1 MTFIIFILIL
11 SFLVFVHELGHYLVA
26 KKNGIR
32 VEEFGL
38 GLPPR
43 IYGKQV
49 GETIYSLNL
58 LPFGGFVRLTGE
70 DLLEQKD
77 GVTNDPRSFATKSAG
92 QRAAV
97 LVAGV
102 AMNTLITVVLYY
114 FLFFANGFKTLSL
127 PLIFEHKFAFGTMTT
142 VDTVITGFSE
152 NSVFSEND
160 ISSGEAIIKIDDT
173 TIHSVT
179 DVKAALM
186 DKAGKEVNVTLADLR
201 KGEEGEGKARIL
213 NVVPYADDTGNGVLG
228 VYLGRSATLIYDKPI
243 EKIFAGF
250 LHAYNMLEYSM
261 NVFGQLIGL
270 SVESGSISPV
280 SEGVSGPLGIY
291 TIVGSI
297 LDIGGKQI
305 FLAMLD
311 FVALMSLSLAFLNV
325 MPFPAL
331 DGGRLAFVVAEKVI
345 GRKISPIFEAKVHR
359 WGMLALLALIV
370 LVSAKDIVRFF

>member
-1 MTFIIFILIL
+1 
-11 SFLVFVHELGHYLVA
+11 
-26 KKNGIR
+26 
-32 VEEFGL
+32 
-38 GLPPR
+38 
-43 IYGKQV
+43 
-49 GETIYSLNL
+49 
-58 LPFGGFVRLTGE
+58 
-70 DLLEQKD
+70 
-77 GVTNDPRSFATKSAG
+77 
-92 QRAAV
+92 
-97 LVAGV
+97 
-102 AMNTLITVVLYY
+102 
-114 FLFFANGFKTLSL
+114 
-127 PLIFEHKFAFGTMTT
+127 MTT